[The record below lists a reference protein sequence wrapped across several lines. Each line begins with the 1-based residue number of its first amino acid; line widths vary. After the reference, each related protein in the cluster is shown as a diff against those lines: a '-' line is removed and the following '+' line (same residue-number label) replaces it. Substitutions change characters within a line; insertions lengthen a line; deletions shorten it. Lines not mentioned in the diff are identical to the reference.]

1 MFGNTV
7 LMIGVLKGIE
17 NWIHISRN
25 IGIHILIEIRIA
37 LLGKSCLHSKIA
49 ILHSV
54 IVHRNCFGHVVI
66 FCEE

>member
-1 MFGNTV
+1 MFQLNE
-7 LMIGVLKGIE
+7 LLK
-17 NWIHISRN
+17 R
-25 IGIHILIEIRIA
+25 LI
-37 LLGKSCLHSKIA
+37 KSDSSYLSCFESTGCCLHSKIA